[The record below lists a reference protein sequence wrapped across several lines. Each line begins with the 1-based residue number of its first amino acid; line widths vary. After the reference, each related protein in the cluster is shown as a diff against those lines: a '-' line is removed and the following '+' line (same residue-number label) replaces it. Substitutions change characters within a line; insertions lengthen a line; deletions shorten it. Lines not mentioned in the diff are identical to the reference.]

1 MRSETWP
8 LLFLDGEVNYIFL
21 EYLKK
26 RGRPAKIGVKRKKIS
41 VRIEGTDVEKLDYLI
56 HEKGMTYTEVFKEG
70 LKMTYNLR
78 KFT

>member
-8 LLFLDGEVNYIFL
+8 LLFLDGEVNYIL
-21 EYLKK
+21 ETLKK
-26 RGRPAKIGVKRKKIS
+26 RGRPAKIGAKRKKIS
-41 VRIEGTDVEKLDYLI
+41 VRVEGTDVEKLEYLI
-56 HEKGMTYTEVFKEG
+56 NEKGMTYTEVFKEG